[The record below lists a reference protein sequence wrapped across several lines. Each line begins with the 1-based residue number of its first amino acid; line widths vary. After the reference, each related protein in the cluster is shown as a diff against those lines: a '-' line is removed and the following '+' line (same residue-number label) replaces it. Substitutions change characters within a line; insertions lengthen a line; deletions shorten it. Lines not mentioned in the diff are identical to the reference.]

1 VSLAARCAQFTLFI
15 RIAIGYA
22 PKESAFL
29 TIYRQ
34 SGRRCLISSKMETK
48 NLVFFGVL
56 VIGIFYNSIF
66 AKWPIPFEKQYYLSS
81 CLSNSA
87 ANSFHF
93 DRYSK

>member
-1 VSLAARCAQFTLFI
+1 MFDIVKDWFVTNLEWVVVQRILGVLFMTTLARTFI
-15 RIAIGYA
+15 G
-22 PKESAFL
+22 L
-29 TIYRQ
+29 
-34 SGRRCLISSKMETK
+34 ETK
-48 NLVFFGVL
+48 NLVFFGCARNWH
-56 VIGIFYNSIF
+56 FYNSIF